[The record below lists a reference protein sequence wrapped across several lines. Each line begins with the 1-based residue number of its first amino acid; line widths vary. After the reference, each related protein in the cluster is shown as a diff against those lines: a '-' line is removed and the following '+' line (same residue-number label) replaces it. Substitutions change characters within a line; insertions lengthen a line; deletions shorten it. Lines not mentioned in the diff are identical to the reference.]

1 MGRGMKKLLFLLAF
15 LLSTVL
21 AAPRLVVQPEDGLK
35 PLLDLIASAREE
47 ILVKMY
53 LWTPSRL
60 DVAEALGQAVARG
73 VRVRVLLEREPS
85 GGRVDLT
92 VFQALKD
99 QGVEVRLTT
108 PFRFVFVHEK
118 SLVVDRKRAWVGTM
132 NLTGSAFTAN
142 REYALILDD
151 PKQVAEVVRV
161 FEADWEGKRLDLSQ
175 ALLVWA
181 PSRTLGGVKEGN
193 ARETLLGLIQGAKRE
208 ILLEH
213 QAMADPQVV
222 AALKEALGR
231 GVRVRL
237 VGSPREPG
245 DTYFLAGAEELG
257 QAGAE
262 VRFLPDPYVHAKA
275 LVVDGEVALVGSM
288 NLSANSLNANRELA
302 VRFTRQEAPEA
313 FSRLLATME
322 KDFQAGLPENPFALP
337 PLEGVIPWQEAP
349 KHFGR
354 IATVEGVIQQVED
367 RGTVAFL
374 RFGPGESDL
383 RLVVFPR
390 NYGLF
395 QQPFPQSY
403 LGKKVRARGRIVL
416 YAGYYEIVLEDPS
429 ALEVLDGSP

>member
-1 MGRGMKKLLFLLAF
+1 MKGGMRKLFLLLFLLLTA
-15 LLSTVL
+15 L
-21 AAPRLVVQPEDGLK
+21 AAPKLVVEPDDGVK

-60 DVAEALGQAVARG
+60 DVVEALGEAVARG
-73 VRVRVLLEREPS
+73 VKVRVLLEREPA

-92 VFQALKD
+92 VFQALKER
-99 QGVEVRLTT
+99 GVEVKLTT

-118 SLVVDRKRAWVGTM
+118 SLVVDRKLAWVGTM
-132 NLTGSAFTAN
+132 NLTGSSFTAN

-161 FEADWEGKRLDLSQ
+161 FEADWEGKRLDLSRS
-175 ALLVWA
+175 LLVWA
-181 PSRTLGGVKEGN
+181 PSRTLGGVKEGS
-193 ARETLLGLIQGAKRE
+193 AREALLGLIQGAKKE

-213 QAMADPQVV
+213 QAMADPEVV
-222 AALKEALGR
+222 AALKDALAR

-237 VGSPREPG
+237 VGSPQEPG
-245 DTYFLAGAEELG
+245 DTYFLAGAEELRR
-257 QAGAE
+257 AGADL
-262 VRFLPDPYVHAKA
+262 RFLPDPYVHAKA
-275 LVVDGEVALVGSM
+275 LVVDGEVALVGSL
-288 NLSANSLNANRELA
+288 NLSANSINANRELA
-302 VRFTRQEAPEA
+302 VRFTRKEAPEA
-313 FSRLLATME
+313 FARLLSVME
-322 KDFQAGLPENPFALP
+322 RDFQAGLTENPFALP
-337 PLEGVIPWQEAP
+337 PLEGIIPWQEAP
-349 KHFGR
+349 RYFGR
-354 IATVEGVIQQVED
+354 IATVEGLIQQVED

-403 LGKKVRARGRIVL
+403 LGKKVRAKGRIVL
-416 YAGYYEIVLEDPS
+416 YAGYYEIILEDPS

>member
-1 MGRGMKKLLFLLAF
+1 MRKLFLLLFLLLTA
-15 LLSTVL
+15 L
-21 AAPRLVVQPEDGLK
+21 AAPKLVVEPDDGVK

-60 DVAEALGQAVARG
+60 DVVEALGEAVARG
-73 VRVRVLLEREPS
+73 VKVRVLLEREPA

-92 VFQALKD
+92 VFQALKER
-99 QGVEVRLTT
+99 GVDVKLTT

-132 NLTGSAFTAN
+132 NLTGSSFTAN

-151 PKQVAEVVRV
+151 PRQVAEVVKV

-181 PSRTLGGVKEGN
+181 PSRILGGVKEGS
-193 ARETLLGLIQGAKRE
+193 AREALLGLIQGAKKE

-213 QAMADPQVV
+213 QAMADPEVV
-222 AALKEALGR
+222 AALKDALAR

-237 VGSPREPG
+237 VGSPQEPG
-245 DTYFLAGAEELG
+245 DTYFLAGAEELRR
-257 QAGAE
+257 AGADL
-262 VRFLPDPYVHAKA
+262 RFLPDPYVHAKA
-275 LVVDGEVALVGSM
+275 LVVDGEVALVGSL
-288 NLSANSLNANRELA
+288 NLSANSINANRELA
-302 VRFTRQEAPEA
+302 VRFTRKEAPEA
-313 FSRLLATME
+313 FARLLSVME
-322 KDFQAGLPENPFALP
+322 RDFQAGLTENPFALP
-337 PLEGVIPWQEAP
+337 PLEGIIPWQEAP
-349 KHFGR
+349 RYFGR
-354 IATVEGVIQQVED
+354 IATVEGLIQQVED

-403 LGKKVRARGRIVL
+403 LGKKVRAKGRIVL
-416 YAGYYEIVLEDPS
+416 YAGYYEIILEDPS

>member
-1 MGRGMKKLLFLLAF
+1 M
-15 LLSTVL
+15 
-21 AAPRLVVQPEDGLK
+21 
-35 PLLDLIASAREE
+35 
-47 ILVKMY
+47 
-53 LWTPSRL
+53 
-60 DVAEALGQAVARG
+60 
-73 VRVRVLLEREPS
+73 
-85 GGRVDLT
+85 DLT

-108 PFRFVFVHEK
+108 PFRFVFVREK

-132 NLTGSAFTAN
+132 NLTGSSFTAN

-245 DTYFLAGAEELG
+245 DTYFLAGAEELR

-262 VRFLPDPYVHAKA
+262 VWFLPDPYVHAKA
-275 LVVDGEVALVGSM
+275 LVVDGEVALVGSL
-288 NLSANSLNANRELA
+288 NLSANSLNANRELS

-349 KHFGR
+349 KYFGR

-416 YAGYYEIVLEDPS
+416 YAGYCEIILDNSS

>member
-1 MGRGMKKLLFLLAF
+1 MRKLFLLLFLLLTA
-15 LLSTVL
+15 L
-21 AAPRLVVQPEDGLK
+21 AAPKLVVEPDDGVK

-60 DVAEALGQAVARG
+60 DVVEALGEAVARG
-73 VRVRVLLEREPS
+73 VKVRVLLEREPA

-92 VFQALKD
+92 VFQALKER
-99 QGVEVRLTT
+99 GVEVKLTT

-118 SLVVDRKRAWVGTM
+118 SLVVDRKLAWVGTV
-132 NLTGSAFTAN
+132 NLTGSSFTAN

-161 FEADWEGKRLDLSQ
+161 FEADWEGKRLDLSRS
-175 ALLVWA
+175 LLVWA
-181 PSRTLGGVKEGN
+181 PSRTLGGVKEGS
-193 ARETLLGLIQGAKRE
+193 AREALLGLIQGAKKE

-213 QAMADPQVV
+213 QAMADPEVV
-222 AALKEALGR
+222 AALKDALAR

-237 VGSPREPG
+237 VGSPQEPG
-245 DTYFLAGAEELG
+245 DTYFLAGAEELRR
-257 QAGAE
+257 AGADL
-262 VRFLPDPYVHAKA
+262 RFLPDPYVHAKA
-275 LVVDGEVALVGSM
+275 LVVDGEVALVGSL
-288 NLSANSLNANRELA
+288 NLSANSLNANRELS
-302 VRFTRQEAPEA
+302 VRFTRKEAPEA
-313 FSRLLATME
+313 FARLLSVME
-322 KDFQAGLPENPFALP
+322 RDFQAGLTENPFALP
-337 PLEGVIPWQEAP
+337 PLEGIIPWQEAP
-349 KHFGR
+349 RYFGR
-354 IATVEGVIQQVED
+354 IATVEGLIQQVED

-403 LGKKVRARGRIVL
+403 LGKKVRAKGRIVL
-416 YAGYYEIVLEDPS
+416 YAGYYEIILEDPS